1 MPIIFEKNA
10 GRVILIPDRS
20 AEGLISLGN
29 VDGATGRIT
38 YQTHKSIITRIGYS
52 AAGNYQFLHT
62 IGNDVYLY
70 VFGDRMGTVELH
82 GISFAEKCSE
92 FEPRELTGETH
103 TTVPQPSG
111 SAHGFEEIIDWYKQS
126 RVAAY
131 RPPVTVTIGRE
142 TSFKG
147 FVTGM
152 SGDVQDT
159 MRRTVNWRIS
169 VAILPDIF
177 RTPGAS

>member
-1 MPIIFEKNA
+1 MPTIFAKNA
-10 GRVILIPDRS
+10 GRVVLVPERS

-29 VDGATGRIT
+29 VQGASGEIT
-38 YQTHKSIITRIGYS
+38 YQQHKSIITRIGYS

-82 GISFAEKCSE
+82 GVSFAEQCSAY
-92 FEPRELTGETH
+92 TGFAASNT
-103 TTVPQPSG
+103 QPSN
-111 SAHGFEEIIDWYKQS
+111 SAHGFEQIINWYKTS

-131 RPPVTVTIGRE
+131 RPPVSVTIGRN

-169 VAILPDIF
+169 VAILPDIIQ
-177 RTPGAS
+177 A